1 MKFEPV
7 PLSEMPTHR
16 QGRRGR
22 VSYPILK
29 TYLETG
35 LPVAKMDRTG
45 IQQSLMGLTSC
56 LNAYVKSHSLPVKI
70 FQRNGDLYLA
80 RTDVETDEEGNVIGI
95 IETDIDKLEMK
106 GKTEGQSFTVPTNAT
121 PINADEVQKRFDL
134 EVGQVTK

>member
-7 PLSEMPTHR
+7 SPDEMPRHR

-45 IQQSLMGLTSC
+45 IQQSLMSLTSC
-56 LNAYVKSHSLPVKI
+56 LNSYVKNHNLPVKI

-80 RTDVETDEEGNVIGI
+80 RTDIDVDDDGNVIGNV
-95 IETDIDKLEMK
+95 ETDIEKLE
-106 GKTEGQSFTVPTNAT
+106 GSASQNTSSQAWDDAA
-121 PINADEVQKRFDL
+121 PINAAEVQKRFDE